1 MEFSWKNERKS
12 YRSLVKNYGTKMKII
27 RMNVLTRPYDLD
39 ETPGSLEKVPFL
51 PKGKEIF
58 IFQSGNPTG

>member
-1 MEFSWKNERKS
+1 
-12 YRSLVKNYGTKMKII
+12 MKII